1 MEDGIVI
8 GMGLL
13 LTIVKAPV
21 SIRIWLLSRPFL
33 VDVIVFILL
42 CVLHGG
48 SPHGMLVAG
57 VGAATCSVA
66 LSLGRRMYGYKHQGV
81 YVPGFFNC
89 AAALGVKK

>member
-21 SIRIWLLSRPFL
+21 SIRIWLLSRPLL

-81 YVPGFFNC
+81 YVPGFFNVGPL
-89 AAALGVKK
+89 LGAKK